1 MSNKITPSMW
11 AEKNRVLVGSP
22 FGKRWDPE
30 RTPELCGVMD
40 ALAVSGVEKVVLMAS
55 PQTGKT
61 EAMLNVL
68 GWQMEMETTGH
79 KCLVLAPS
87 ETEAEALSRERIQPM
102 LNHLLI
108 DPESVH
114 VRGADNLSAI
124 VGIAWRV
131 VLAESIDKFLGWE
144 DERGGS
150 LAMAERKS
158 YMWGPNRKVF
168 LTGSPSAW
176 SSRIGT
182 EFQLAD
188 VRFSRTGKC
197 PVCGTEHFMTL
208 RYFDSELMQYECPA
222 CHARWDGFMRLKAIA
237 EGGWYDWKYERP
249 LEEAL
254 ADPNLPCNIV
264 TFRLPAI
271 CSSLWTMEDLAR
283 WKKKIL
289 ELREK
294 GDDYEQMMKADLA
307 AMPGGASY
315 A

>member
-1 MSNKITPSMW
+1 MEKKMTPSQL
-11 AEKNRVLVGSP
+11 AEEKRVLVSSP

-40 ALAVSGVEKVVLMAS
+40 ALAVPGVEKVVLMAS

-68 GWQMEMETTGH
+68 GWQMEMESTGH

-87 ETEAEALSRERIQPM
+87 ETEAEALSREKIQPM

-108 DPESVH
+108 DPENVH

-131 VLAESIDKFLGWE
+131 VLAENPDRFLGWE
-144 DERGGS
+144 DERGGG

-158 YMWGPNRKVF
+158 YMWGPSRKVF

-176 SSRIGT
+176 SSRIGA
-182 EFQLAD
+182 EFELAD

-249 LEEAL
+249 IEEAL

-264 TFRLPAI
+264 AFRLPAI